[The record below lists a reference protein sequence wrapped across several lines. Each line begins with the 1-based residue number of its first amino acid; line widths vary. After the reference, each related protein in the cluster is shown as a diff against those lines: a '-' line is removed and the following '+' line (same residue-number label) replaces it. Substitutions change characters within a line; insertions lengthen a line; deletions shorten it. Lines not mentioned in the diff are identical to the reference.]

1 MESPAD
7 TRARAAL
14 ASPSGYIAPS
24 GTQLLKNAL
33 NNNSSDFLN
42 WRREPFTK
50 RILVALQDA
59 LVHMPAELSTEDRL
73 VQYGV
78 TQGIAYAM
86 QMIADPSLLWP
97 GVFGQNTNEPSGVT
111 LPVMDYD
118 TSIDDMFNH

>member
-7 TRARAAL
+7 TRARVAL

-33 NNNSSDFLN
+33 SKHATEFLK

-50 RILVALQDA
+50 RVLGALQDA
-59 LVHMPAELSTEDRL
+59 LVHAPVELSSEDRL

-78 TQGIAYAM
+78 SQGIAYAM

-97 GVFGQNTNEPSGVT
+97 GVFNQGAGESSGVT
-111 LPVMDYD
+111 IPVMDYD
-118 TSIDDMFNH
+118 TPLDDIFNH